1 MFVWFRRVVYFW
13 SRRVVYFWLIQTR
26 RSVFLVSFWSRHSVF
41 SRSPSGCY
49 KLHQIRLQYLL
60 SQVSTCFFRKVSLS
74 LSLCHSCI
82 LPLPLWFFFY
92 KFTPM
97 PPRKISKN
105 RESRIDAAKSASKHK
120 RKRKESRGQKVAI
133 RGISLMLT
141 LIFSISMLTT
151 TVTPKG
157 KKRSKSSGWF
167 YSLPTGMN
175 SLGIWVRSQK
185 NFGHLQ
191 R

>member
-1 MFVWFRRVVYFW
+1 MFVWFRHRLF
-13 SRRVVYFWLIQTR
+13 LIQT
-26 RSVFLVSFWSRHSVF
+26 RSVFLVYFWSRHSVF
-41 SRSPSGCY
+41 SHTASGCY

-74 LSLCHSCI
+74 LSLCHLCI
-82 LPLPLWFFFY
+82 FPLPLWFFFTNLY
-92 KFTPM
+92 LCHLG
-97 PPRKISKN
+97 
-105 RESRIDAAKSASKHK
+105 KSARTASQ
-120 RKRKESRGQKVAI
+120 ESMQQDLPASISANGKKSEAKKSAI
-133 RGISLMLT
+133 QGISLMLT
-141 LIFSISMLTT
+141 LIFAISMLTT

-157 KKRSKSSGWF
+157 KKCSKSSGRF

-175 SLGIWVRSQK
+175 SLGIWVWSQK